1 MVTGEVPVEI
11 PNEDDTKLK
20 QSNLM
25 YEFDENGV
33 VVGIKTP
40 VQENK
45 EVPKSTYKFDADGRV
60 IANDDNQAEV
70 KKEEFEIPHY
80 KFDENGIIIG

>member
-1 MVTGEVPVEI
+1 MCI
-11 PNEDDTKLK
+11 RDR
-20 QSNLM
+20 
-25 YEFDENGV
+25 
-33 VVGIKTP
+33 
-40 VQENK
+40 
-45 EVPKSTYKFDADGRV
+45 PKSTYKFDADGRV